1 MSAEIKRLVAPRGQP
16 VEDAID
22 LMQGYSCQRVS
33 RASPAKHAGIR
44 RRNPYHTRHTFA
56 DSLLTG
62 QRETGLLSQIKWTG
76 RRCVR
81 PEYPFRFLSNH

>member
-1 MSAEIKRLVAPRGQP
+1 YIQYYAMSAEIKRLVAPRGQP

-56 DSLLTG
+56 DSPSARDSSFIVNQMDWKTL
-62 QRETGLLSQIKWTG
+62 
-76 RRCVR
+76 
-81 PEYPFRFLSNH
+81 